1 MGDVSRCLGNVCP
14 VSSEVHLVQNQL
26 TQSENDNA
34 ALRADKGKLENKAGQ
49 LVRPFTYL
57 LPLI

>member
-1 MGDVSRCLGNVCP
+1 

-57 LPLI
+57 LPPI